1 VTSGRAYFMATD
13 RLQFSHWNECDLA
26 LAKSLWG
33 DPRVS
38 AYIGGPFSDQQ
49 VAARLQFQIA
59 IMRDHRI
66 QYWPVFTIREEEF
79 AGCAGLRPHEDRDDV
94 LEMGFHF
101 RPEYWG
107 QGFVQEAA
115 RAVIAF
121 AFETLAVTSILAG
134 HHPENLASGRLL
146 EKLGF
151 HFTHEAFYPPTGVV
165 EPNYLLVNPAA
176 TRNQQRST

>member
-1 VTSGRAYFMATD
+1 MATD
-13 RLQFSHWNECDLA
+13 RLQFSHWNEGDLA

-59 IMRDHRI
+59 MMRDHRI

-101 RPEYWG
+101 CPEYWG

-115 RAVIAF
+115 RAVIAY
-121 AFETLAVTSILAG
+121 AFGTLAVTSILAG

-146 EKLGF
+146 KKLGF